1 LFAFGVALVSYNI
14 AAVVRAALRAKF
26 GHDRVEDE
34 VSWFYVANEVRS
46 VSGGMD
52 VALDD
57 EVWTRFHT
65 MSPQQLGAALLD
77 YAAHVRLP
85 RFTRTK
91 RGPKKPVPPRT
102 KHTNTPHVSTA
113 RPLVRAGHRM

>member
-1 LFAFGVALVSYNI
+1 
-14 AAVVRAALRAKF
+14 
-26 GHDRVEDE
+26 
-34 VSWFYVANEVRS
+34 
-46 VSGGMD
+46 MD

-57 EVWTRFHT
+57 AVWTHFQT
-65 MSPQQLGAALLD
+65 MPPNELGSALLD

-102 KHTNTPHVSTA
+102 KHTDTPHVSTA
-113 RPLVRAGHRM
+113 RLLARAGHRM